1 MAATK
6 KMTFQDY
13 RLATGLST
21 TNLAWKAEQMTGVHI
36 PSDLID
42 EIERELLTPG
52 ERPKAPIA
60 APKAEALARFF
71 SQELGRTIS
80 VSDLGLETI

>member
-1 MAATK
+1 MATTK
-6 KMTFQDY
+6 KRTFKDY

-21 TNLAWKAEQMTGVHI
+21 TNLAWKAGEMTGTHI

-42 EIERELLTPG
+42 EIERELLTPDD
-52 ERPKAPIA
+52 RPRAPIA
-60 APKAEALARFF
+60 EPKAQALARFF

-80 VSDLGLETI
+80 VEDLGLEVM